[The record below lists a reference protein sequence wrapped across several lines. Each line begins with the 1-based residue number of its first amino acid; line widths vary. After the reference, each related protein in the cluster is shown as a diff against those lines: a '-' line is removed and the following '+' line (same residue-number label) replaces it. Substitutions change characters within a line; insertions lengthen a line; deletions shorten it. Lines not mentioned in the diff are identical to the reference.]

1 MQKIL
6 RISCK
11 LFEILW
17 KFLTAMVLL
26 RQSLDTF
33 PKISLHLLA
42 STKNS
47 ALARLPIK
55 WHLKIM
61 IITIMTIIIIITT
74 KITITA
80 ILILLLLLLLLM
92 IIIIII
98 INYLLLSQISFIHL
112 FPFLIG
118 LKIPVKFLIINT
130 VDQIWKMFA
139 DTFRDE
145 SFFTVH
151 CSWKP
156 VKGVLK
162 NYSLAYLAWHS
173 SAFATKWW

>member
-1 MQKIL
+1 MRGFVEIFDPDGFVKTV
-6 RISCK
+6 SC
-11 LFEILW
+11 
-17 KFLTAMVLL
+17 
-26 RQSLDTF
+26 DTF

-92 IIIIII
+92 IIIIIII

>member
-1 MQKIL
+1 
-6 RISCK
+6 
-11 LFEILW
+11 
-17 KFLTAMVLL
+17 
-26 RQSLDTF
+26 
-33 PKISLHLLA
+33 
-42 STKNS
+42 
-47 ALARLPIK
+47 
-55 WHLKIM
+55 M
-61 IITIMTIIIIITT
+61 IIT
-74 KITITA
+74 
-80 ILILLLLLLLLM
+80 
-92 IIIIII
+92 
-98 INYLLLSQISFIHL
+98 INYLLLSQISFIHS

-130 VDQIWKMFA
+130 VDQIWKTFA

-173 SAFATKWW
+173 SAFATKWWYPAL

>member
-130 VDQIWKMFA
+130 VDQI
-139 DTFRDE
+139 
-145 SFFTVH
+145 
-151 CSWKP
+151 
-156 VKGVLK
+156 
-162 NYSLAYLAWHS
+162 
-173 SAFATKWW
+173 

>member
-1 MQKIL
+1 
-6 RISCK
+6 
-11 LFEILW
+11 
-17 KFLTAMVLL
+17 MVLL

-33 PKISLHLLA
+33 PKIPLHLLA

-80 ILILLLLLLLLM
+80 ILILLLLLLM

-98 INYLLLSQISFIHL
+98 IIIIIVIIIITINYLLLSQISFIHS

-130 VDQIWKMFA
+130 VD
-139 DTFRDE
+139 
-145 SFFTVH
+145 
-151 CSWKP
+151 
-156 VKGVLK
+156 
-162 NYSLAYLAWHS
+162 
-173 SAFATKWW
+173 